1 MSQKVI
7 TVTLNPSLDRTLVT
21 HYLSVGYHNRTS
33 ETTRLDPAGR
43 GVSIAR
49 ALKHL
54 GITTHSV
61 IGLGDDA
68 TGYAYQALIAKEQ
81 LPVTFIQRNGLT
93 RSNVVILDTGNQ
105 TETSLIE
112 ESAGISPENLEA
124 VKTALRSRIE
134 SGDLVVFAGSLP
146 NETPNDMYARL
157 IEVAREMGAQTVV
170 SVTPEALP
178 PSLEAAPYMVALTQN
193 EAEGYFN
200 HPVRTADDR
209 LYCSQKLQEKGTA
222 LVLTIAQEEGAATLS
237 TPDGS
242 WYLTYPSDD
251 ETGTRSGVKEAVLAG
266 FLAGLV
272 QGRDLPAAF
281 QLGGAAASYTST
293 QIGSEFGALED
304 LEAFTAG
311 VQVEPVALNA

>member
-124 VKTALRSRIE
+124 VKTALRSR
-134 SGDLVVFAGSLP
+134 
-146 NETPNDMYARL
+146 
-157 IEVAREMGAQTVV
+157 
-170 SVTPEALP
+170 SVT
-178 PSLEAAPYMVALTQN
+178 
-193 EAEGYFN
+193 
-200 HPVRTADDR
+200 VRR
-209 LYCSQKLQEKGTA
+209 SPGER
-222 LVLTIAQEEGAATLS
+222 TIRAKS
-237 TPDGS
+237 RS
-242 WYLTYPSDD
+242 C
-251 ETGTRSGVKEAVLAG
+251 RSGC
-266 FLAGLV
+266 
-272 QGRDLPAAF
+272 
-281 QLGGAAASYTST
+281 
-293 QIGSEFGALED
+293 
-304 LEAFTAG
+304 FTRERRCR
-311 VQVEPVALNA
+311 V